1 MDSYAVFGNP
11 IKHSKSPI
19 IHQMFALSVGHQ
31 LDYRAILAPRDGFI
45 DSLEQFFKGH
55 GKGANI
61 TLPFKEEAFQYADT
75 LTLRAKLAGAV
86 NTLKKCDDGSIL
98 GDNTDGAGLVADLL
112 RNKVV
117 IKNKNILLIGAGGA
131 ARGAIL
137 PLLEQEPASLTIVN
151 RTVEKAQ
158 LLAKKFKGFALEKNI
173 SISASSFDSL
183 PKGEYQLIINST
195 STSVTGDLPALDK
208 IHTQFCESAYDMF
221 YEKNPTSF
229 LNWIKENNDNAKVI
243 DGIGMLVGQAA
254 ESFYLWRNSKP
265 NVEDVLIKLKSDL

>member
-19 IHQMFALSVGHQ
+19 IHQMFALSVGHR

-45 DSLEQFFKGH
+45 DSLDEFFKGE
-55 GKGANI
+55 GLGANI

-86 NTLKKCDDGSIL
+86 NTLKKCDNGSIL

-112 RNKVV
+112 RNKVA

-137 PLLEQEPASLTIVN
+137 PLLEQEPTSLVIVN

-158 LLAKKFKGFALEKNI
+158 LLGKTFQEYALEKNI
-173 SISASSFDSL
+173 IISASSFNSL
-183 PKGEYQLIINST
+183 PKDEYQLIINST
-195 STSVTGDLPALDK
+195 STSVTGDLPALDAM
-208 IHTQFCESAYDMF
+208 HTQFCESAYDMF
-221 YEKNPTSF
+221 YEKNVTSF
-229 LNWIKENNDNAKVI
+229 LSWVKENNEKAKII

-254 ESFYLWRNSKP
+254 ESFNLWRNAKP